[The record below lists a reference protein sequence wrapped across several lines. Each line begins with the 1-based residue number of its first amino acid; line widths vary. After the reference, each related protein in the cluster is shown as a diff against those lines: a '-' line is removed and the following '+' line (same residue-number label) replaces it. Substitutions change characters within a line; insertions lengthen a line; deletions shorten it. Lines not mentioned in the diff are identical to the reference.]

1 MSNNIEYKK
10 GPRNGKAIAGVIL
23 LVLGVGMLIQQLNIV
38 LFPSWLI
45 SWPLW
50 CLIVPGLYIG
60 TRSNFQK
67 ASWFILVG
75 LGLAFMADEALDS
88 YNINGDGVIWPV
100 AFIVFGI
107 WMILR
112 RNNKHDAAQ
121 WDKFNNGSKKQPLDF
136 GTPSSSTPPPFTPD
150 PVVDYRITPEPEQ
163 PVTADQ
169 PKAEAPNDPFTVK
182 GNVFSDDILDAT
194 AVFGGVDKIVL
205 SKNFKGGEI
214 VNIFGGSA
222 IDLTKAD
229 IQGHVMIEVTQVFGG
244 TKLIVPP
251 HWHVISD
258 VSAIFAG
265 VDDKRMRHTT
275 TITNDK
281 VLIVKG
287 VSIFAGIEI
296 RSY

>member
-23 LVLGVGMLIQQLNIV
+23 LVLGGVMLIQQLNIV
-38 LFPSWLI
+38 LFPGWLI
-45 SWPLW
+45 SWPMW
-50 CLIVPGLYIG
+50 FLILPGIYIG
-60 TRSNFQK
+60 TRSNFHK
-67 ASWFILVG
+67 SAWFILVG
-75 LGLAFMADEALDS
+75 LGLAFMANEAFDS
-88 YNINGDGVIWPV
+88 YNVNADGVIWPV

-112 RNNKHDAAQ
+112 RGNRHDAAE
-121 WDKFNNGSKKQPLDF
+121 WDKLRNGGRKQPVDF
-136 GTPSSSTPPPFTPD
+136 GTPPPFTPD
-150 PVVDYRITPEPEQ
+150 PVVDYRVTPDAEQ
-163 PVTADQ
+163 PTTAEQ
-169 PKAEAPNDPFTVK
+169 PKAEAPSEPFTVK
-182 GNVFSDDILDAT
+182 GKIYNDDILDAT
-194 AVFGGVDKIVL
+194 AVFGGVDKIVF
-205 SKNFKGGEI
+205 SKDFRGGEI
-214 VNIFGGSA
+214 VNIFGGSE

-229 IQGHVMIEVTQVFGG
+229 IHGHVMIEVTQVFGG

-275 TITNDK
+275 TITNEK
-281 VLIVKG
+281 VLIIKG